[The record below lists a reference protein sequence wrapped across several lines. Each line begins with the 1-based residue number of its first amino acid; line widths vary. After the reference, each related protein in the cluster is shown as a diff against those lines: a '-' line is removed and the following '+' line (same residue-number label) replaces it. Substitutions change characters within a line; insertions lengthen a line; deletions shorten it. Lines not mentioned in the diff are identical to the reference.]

1 MRAKRSAPS
10 DSPMKVRAAD
20 AASPASFQPLKAQMI
35 AGARR
40 PSGRL
45 SQIKGCIRF
54 KVHHG
59 SMRFDTFSP

>member
-1 MRAKRSAPS
+1 
-10 DSPMKVRAAD
+10 
-20 AASPASFQPLKAQMI
+20 MI
-35 AGARR
+35 AGARS

-59 SMRFDTFSP
+59 PMLLAAFPTSIRR